1 MSIFK
6 NTSEHRCSYCRKQGG
21 EAKKWKIY
29 NHTIY
34 QTVLTPGLYMFCR
47 FILFPS
53 IISAKTEWMLF
64 GRPPP
69 CPRHLG
75 WPSSMQAAGFIVN
88 YAQRCLHCRNTRA
101 AAAAHPR
108 HRMQEDA
115 MQKCAKFRQS
125 QRNWHTR
132 PRRCCRET
140 GVRQGEEME
149 AGCRVELE
157 TKVHPKV
164 RNHGEGPY

>member
-1 MSIFK
+1 MSILK
-6 NTSEHRCSYCRKQGG
+6 NTSEHRCSCCRKQGG

-29 NHTIY
+29 NLSDSSDTRALH
-34 QTVLTPGLYMFCR
+34 VLPLYFISVHHLRENRVDAFWTP
-47 FILFPS
+47 PS
-53 IISAKTEWMLF
+53 
-64 GRPPP
+64 

-115 MQKCAKFRQS
+115 AKMCKIS
-125 QRNWHTR
+125 SVT
-132 PRRCCRET
+132 
-140 GVRQGEEME
+140 
-149 AGCRVELE
+149 A
-157 TKVHPKV
+157 
-164 RNHGEGPY
+164 